1 MEGKA
6 KYRPSKTQLNLGE
19 LRELVEAYKRENRK
33 LKAELGDAEY
43 ALKWTRDKLI
53 EKEEECRKLKLI
65 VLRLTEKEGNDADGK
80 HTDRSDNSG
89 D

>member
-19 LRELVEAYKRENRK
+19 LRELVEAFKRENRK

-43 ALKWTRDKLI
+43 GLKWTRDKLQ
-53 EKEEECRKLKLI
+53 EVEEENRKLKLI
-65 VLRLTEKEGNDADGK
+65 ILRMTEEGEKSANSTN
-80 HTDRSDNSG
+80 TDRPHHKG
-89 D
+89 Y

>member
-19 LRELVEAYKRENRK
+19 LRELVEAFKRENRK

-43 ALKWTRDKLI
+43 GLKWTRDKLQEV
-53 EKEEECRKLKLI
+53 EKENRKLKLI
-65 VLRLTEKEGNDADGK
+65 ILRMTEKGDQSADRAD
-80 HTDRSDNSG
+80 TDRPDHTG